1 MSEEHT
7 PVVTDEERLNN
18 ILKSLDS
25 IDKKL
30 EELDGVKSDNAEA
43 KAKLEDLGESQLDLA
58 RQLATVMKNMQ
69 AKNFVAGQTMS
80 KSVGELFVE
89 SKDYSD
95 FKSTRRKINV
105 ELEKAAVSPVLTP
118 AGSVPA
124 HFAGIAPASGE
135 NLTVEGVLNSLPT
148 TSNAITYVQEV
159 AFENA
164 AAIVAEGASK
174 PESKFELT
182 TKTATVETIA
192 HFTRITVQL
201 LEDAA
206 ALAAFINARM
216 IYGLNRVVEKEILT
230 GTGAPGH
237 LSGLLKAGNFTAHG
251 QTTSTMETGATTID
265 LINEAIGMVEDSGF
279 VADTIFMNSR
289 DWRKMQRTKD
299 DNGNYIVANPGDSV
313 TNRLWGVRVVPTPNM
328 TASKFL
334 VLDSRMACNIWNRS
348 GISVGMFEQDG
359 DNVTSNLITL
369 RVERRMALSVEAPA
383 AIVGGDLAIGA

>member
-1 MSEEHT
+1 MSDGQT
-7 PVVTDEERLNN
+7 PIVSDEERLNN
-18 ILKSLDS
+18 ILKSLDG

-30 EELDGVKSDNAEA
+30 KELDGVKSDNADA
-43 KAKLEDLGESQLDLA
+43 KAKIEELGKSQLDLA

-69 AKNFVAGQTMS
+69 AKNFVAGQTMT

-95 FKSTRRKINV
+95 FKSNRRKINV
-105 ELEKAAVSPVLTP
+105 ELEKSAVSPVTTP

-124 HFAGIAPASGE
+124 HFAGIAPVASE

-159 AFENA
+159 AFGNA
-164 AAIVAEGASK
+164 AAIVAEGAAK
-174 PESKFELT
+174 PESKFELKTVT
-182 TKTATVETIA
+182 TPIETIA
-192 HFTRITVQL
+192 HYTRITVQL
-201 LEDAA
+201 LEDSA

-216 IYGLNRVVEKEILT
+216 IYGLNRNVEKEILT
-230 GTGAPGH
+230 GDGNTGH
-237 LSGLLKAGNFTAHG
+237 LSGLLKTGNFTAHA

-265 LINEAIGMVEDSGF
+265 LINEAIGMVEDGGF

-299 DNGNYIVANPGDSV
+299 DNGNYIVANPGDTV
-313 TNRLWGVRVVPTPNM
+313 ANRLWGVRVVPTPNM
-328 TASKFL
+328 TAAKFL

-348 GISVGMFEQDG
+348 GISIGMFEQDG

-369 RVERRMALSVEAPA
+369 RVERRMALSVESPA